1 VGCVRQARVPN
12 RIAEPLSLGI
22 GLQCIAGSRRKLA
35 IANYSIDM
43 LNRRERLMTWETPV
57 LIEMRVG
64 MEITSYESADMDSPD
79 GDIID

>member
-1 VGCVRQARVPN
+1 MSP
-12 RIAEPLSLGI
+12 PS
-22 GLQCIAGSRRKLA
+22 
-35 IANYSIDM
+35 ANYSMDM
-43 LNRRERLMTWETPV
+43 LNRRERPMTWETPV